1 MNFPEVK
8 RKSRKAPYHKPD
20 AVKELERLA
29 MDEARRK
36 YPNHPAGVLAPRI
49 FRDDSANGLTQCIV
63 KYITLQGG
71 FASRINS
78 TGIYNKKLHKYIPG
92 TQKKGIADVMAT
104 FKGLSLHIEVKHG
117 SDRLSDSQKKIQ
129 DEVTQSGGLYYVAR
143 DFTSFKQWFDN
154 LIPAT
159 KWIKNT

>member
-104 FKGLSLHIEVKHG
+104 FKGLSLHIEIKHG
-117 SDRLSDSQKKIQ
+117 RDVQSEAQKKVES
-129 DEVTQSGGLYYVAR
+129 EVNRAGGRYYLAR
-143 DFTSFKQWFDN
+143 DFSSFKSWLDK
-154 LIPAT
+154 I
-159 KWIKNT
+159 